1 MHSWYRAAVASVCL
15 AAFGLLAGCAGLP
28 SLQGRTESHAIEP
41 DEATPLGRAVMPLA
55 RGHPGKTGFVA
66 IDDGRLAFETR
77 MHLARS
83 AARSIDIQTY
93 IWYGDATGTLLFEEV
108 ARAAERGV
116 RVRLLLDDANTVGLD
131 PTLALLA
138 AQPNIELRL
147 YNPFAGRNSRGLGL
161 LGDFERLNHRMHNKS
176 FTVDNLATVVGGR
189 NIADEYFEAGQE
201 TGLVDLDVL
210 AIGEVVPPV
219 SAEFDLFWNSPS
231 AYPAALL
238 LGGVVPEERQA
249 LARRAQEIEAGPRYE
264 TYAAAILHTK
274 QVSGLLEGSLPLEWT
289 TARVVHDD
297 PAKTLAPGS
306 AVELQLLPKIQA
318 AFGTPTATL
327 DMISPYFVPGET
339 GTESLVD
346 LARHGVRV
354 RVLTNSLAATD
365 VTPVHAGYAKRRPAL
380 LRGGVQL
387 FELKPEASS
396 ILRRAEEV
404 GSSAKAGLHAKTYAV
419 DGRAIFVGSFN
430 LDPRSSKLN
439 TEMGLIIDSATLA
452 GKLSYVLEHAFPA
465 LAYKVTLGPDG
476 DLRWADGT
484 TEGIE
489 VEPETRWFKRFMV
502 RIASWLPGEWL
513 L

>member
-1 MHSWYRAAVASVCL
+1 MHLGYRAVVASVCL
-15 AAFGLLAGCAGLP
+15 AVFGLVAGCAGLP
-28 SLQGRTESHAIEP
+28 SLQGRTESLAIEP
-41 DEATPLGRAVMPLA
+41 DGTAPLGRVVMPLA
-55 RGHPGKTGFVA
+55 RANPGKTGFVA

-77 MHLARS
+77 LHLARS

-116 RVRLLLDDANTVGLD
+116 RVRLLLDDANTAGLD

-138 AQPNIELRL
+138 SLPNIELRL
-147 YNPFAGRNSRGLGL
+147 YNPFAGRNARGLGL

-210 AIGEVVPPV
+210 AIGEAVRAV
-219 SAEFDLFWNSPS
+219 SAEFDLYWNSPS

-249 LARRAQEIEAGPRYE
+249 LARRALEVEAAPRYE
-264 TYAAAILHTK
+264 VYAAAILHTK
-274 QVSGLLEGSLPLEWT
+274 QVSGLLERSLPLEWT
-289 TARVVHDD
+289 TARVIHDD
-297 PAKTLAPGS
+297 PAKTLAPSS

-346 LARHGVRV
+346 LVRHGVRV

-387 FELKPEASS
+387 FELKPEASN
-396 ILRRAEEV
+396 IMRRAQEV

-439 TEMGLIIDSATLA
+439 TEMGLIIDSPPLA
-452 GKLSYVLEHAFPA
+452 GKLSNVLDHAFPA
-465 LAYKVTLGPDG
+465 TAYKVTLGPDG
-476 DLRWADGT
+476 DLRWADGK
-484 TEGIE
+484 TENIE
-489 VEPETRWFKRFMV
+489 DEPETHWFKRFMV

>member
-1 MHSWYRAAVASVCL
+1 
-15 AAFGLLAGCAGLP
+15 
-28 SLQGRTESHAIEP
+28 
-41 DEATPLGRAVMPLA
+41 MPLA
-55 RGHPGKTGFVA
+55 QGHPGKTGFVA

-77 MHLARS
+77 LHLARS
-83 AARSIDIQTY
+83 AARSIDVQTY
-93 IWYGDATGTLLFEEV
+93 IWHNDATGTLLFEEV

-138 AQPNIELRL
+138 SQSNIELRL
-147 YNPFAGRNSRGLGL
+147 YNPFLDRNSRGLGL

-201 TGLVDLDVL
+201 AGLVISTCSRSARWCPGVGGVRPVL
-210 AIGEVVPPV
+210 
-219 SAEFDLFWNSPS
+219 NSPS
-231 AYPAALL
+231 AYPATLL

-249 LARRAQEIEAGPRYE
+249 LARRAQEVEAAPRYE
-264 TYAAAILHTK
+264 VYAAAILHTK
-274 QVSGLLEGSLPLEWT
+274 QVSELLEGSLPLEWT
-289 TARVVHDD
+289 TARVIHDD
-297 PAKTLAPGS
+297 PAKTLAPS
-306 AVELQLLPKIQA
+306 SQVELQLLPKIQA
-318 AFGTPTATL
+318 AFGTPTTTL

-380 LRGGVQL
+380 LKGGVQL

-396 ILRRAEEV
+396 ILKRAHEV

-419 DGRAIFVGSFN
+419 DDRAIFVGSFN

-439 TEMGLIIDSATLA
+439 TEMG
-452 GKLSYVLEHAFPA
+452 
-465 LAYKVTLGPDG
+465 
-476 DLRWADGT
+476 
-484 TEGIE
+484 
-489 VEPETRWFKRFMV
+489 
-502 RIASWLPGEWL
+502 
-513 L
+513 